1 MRSGPLELS
10 LNEVR
15 RLWWWFQDGSIM
27 SPRIRQ
33 QLRHAWGFCPRHT
46 WAHAAV
52 ECELRG
58 RPFSTANLYR
68 DLAARAAEALTS
80 PSPSKRRRR
89 SPPHPVERLRASAAC
104 VVCATLATSTAPPD
118 PGFAERRELVNR
130 LERTR
135 GYLADL
141 RPVWEPASCP
151 GCLGGTGMV
160 CRPHLLAGEPSSV
173 DLSEYAHRLRELA
186 GRLDLLVDS
195 MTLHGPVATPE
206 AAAAWVEA
214 LGWFA
219 GWGLAHTLAGS
230 VSPFRP

>member
-33 QLRHAWGFCPRHT
+33 QLRHAWGFCPRH
-46 WAHAAV
+46 
-52 ECELRG
+52 
-58 RPFSTANLYR
+58 
-68 DLAARAAEALTS
+68 ALTS